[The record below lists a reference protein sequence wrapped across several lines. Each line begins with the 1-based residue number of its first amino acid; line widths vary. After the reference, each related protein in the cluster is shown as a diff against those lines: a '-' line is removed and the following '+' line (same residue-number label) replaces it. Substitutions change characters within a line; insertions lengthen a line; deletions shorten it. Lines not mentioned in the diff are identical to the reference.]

1 MKIKELH
8 IPLFKNLKD
17 FHIVIE
23 SEKTENVILWKN
35 ATWKSNFFEALILI
49 FKSLDL
55 AKSSKPKELDIDFD
69 YTIWYECNWYNIQI
83 EKKWLNYEFY
93 VWWKKL
99 KNKEFFDSKNIFLPK
114 NLFTYYSWVNKRV
127 EWYFDDHQKKFY
139 DQLIKEWVEQPE
151 RPFFFARLIHSLYVM
166 LAFYS
171 FEDEEI
177 NDFLKKQFWIIWI
190 ESVLFK
196 VQTPERSKWDKRKK
210 YFWSSGGLVWK
221 FLEQLYDI
229 SLAPIKTSIKYKD
242 NFRSQKEKNWV
253 YLFVNDIDKLKELAK
268 TYWWKKEFFSVL
280 ESTYISDLIYDIKI
294 KVKKEKDWEIYFQ
307 ELSEWEQQLLVVLWL
322 LIFTWDK
329 ESLILLDEPD
339 THLNPRWK
347 WDYIDI
353 INKYI
358 NKPEWTQILM
368 TTHDPLVIGWLDKDQ
383 ILIFSKKEDKTIVNN
398 PDFEVKWLGVAWILT
413 SELFELPTTL
423 DRESEEKIIKF
434 RVLES
439 KRINQKISK
448 EEIQELKNIEKEV
461 DLMWFNTESVD
472 SLFKK
477 FLSAVM
483 SFEEFQKIDLS
494 DEEIKRQNKIA
505 IDVINK
511 LK

>member
-8 IPLFKNLKD
+8 IPSFKNLQD
-17 FHIVIE
+17 FSIVIE

-55 AKSSKPKELDIDFD
+55 AKLSKPKELDIDFD
-69 YTIWYECNWYNIQI
+69 YNIKYECNGNNIEIDKQ
-83 EKKWLNYEFY
+83 WLVYEFK
-93 VWWKKL
+93 VWWNKL
-99 KNKEFFDSKNIFLPK
+99 KNKEFFDNKKSLLPK

-139 DQLIKEWVEQPE
+139 DQLIKDWVEQPE

-171 FEDEEI
+171 FEDKEI
-177 NDFLKKQFWIIWI
+177 NDFLKDKFDIIWI
-190 ESVLFK
+190 ESILFK
-196 VQTPERSKWDKRKK
+196 VQSPERSKWDKRNK

-242 NFRSQKEKNWV
+242 NFRNQKEKNWV
-253 YLFVNDIDKLKELAK
+253 YLFVKDIDKLKDLAK
-268 TYWWKKEFFSVL
+268 IYWWKKEFFSVL

-322 LIFTWDK
+322 LIFTWDE

-358 NKPEWTQILM
+358 NKPKWTQILM

-383 ILIFSKKEDKTIVNN
+383 ILIFSKKDDKTIVNN
-398 PDFEVKWLGVAWILT
+398 PDFEVKWLWVAWILT

-434 RVLES
+434 RILES
-439 KRINQKISK
+439 KRINNKISSD
-448 EEIQELKNIEKEV
+448 EMQELKNIEKEI

-494 DEEIKRQNKIA
+494 DEEIKRQNQIA